1 MIFSE
6 RKVDGRRFL
15 FDASQGSE
23 AIEQPDVLDAGTV
36 VGEDGQ
42 RLQFL
47 PSSLTQIEKLPLP
60 VYAEETP
67 AQEVGGD
74 ARGAAPGEGVE
85 NPSPGLCRGEDDA
98 GQQGERFL
106 RGVLALR
113 LLPSGDGRKSP
124 HVGHLLALVEELHQ
138 LVVVEM
144 RHLLLLASPDD
155 ELGGVGEVSARDVGR
170 WIGLRPGDDVEDFE
184 AELCE
189 FVGYGEDVVV
199 SARHPDGAVFLEMV
213 SASRQPFLVEL
224 VDVLGRS
231 ALVPVAFIDAH
242 HLSAL
247 HADAAVGEE
256 VGWVGENHVKLE
268 VELSQQAD
276 AVAL

>member
-1 MIFSE
+1 MYIGSLSPVIFSE

-199 SARHPDGAVFLEMV
+199 SARHPD
-213 SASRQPFLVEL
+213 
-224 VDVLGRS
+224 
-231 ALVPVAFIDAH
+231 VPCS
-242 HLSAL
+242 LRWSL
-247 HADAAVGEE
+247 QADSHSSLNWSMCSGVPP
-256 VGWVGENHVKLE
+256 
-268 VELSQQAD
+268 LSQSP
-276 AVAL
+276 LSTHTTFPLCTLMPPLERK